1 MHNLDRLK
9 YINFSQLRSFYA
21 VGRVQSFT
29 KAAVWL
35 NIGQPTVTTQV
46 KALEER
52 FNVQLFDRSPNGLHL
67 TDTGVALMALARQI
81 FALEE
86 HAHSLLSSTGNSYG
100 GKLHIGTVGSYFVM
114 DFLFD
119 YSEKFPL
126 VQVSVVS
133 GNSGV
138 LYERLLNYE
147 LDVAILGMKYDNHK
161 LEQLCLGAHEV
172 AIIVDK
178 SHDWAA
184 KNTISLEELDGQ
196 RMIIREEGS
205 MTRRALEEKLE
216 EQGVK
221 PNVIMELSRDSVVEA
236 VAAGLGAGIISM
248 EEFSP
253 DERLTLIRIR
263 SQPPMTNSYAACLR
277 ERRNIPAIDVFMRL
291 VEKRVL
297 LDNSINPVN

>member
-1 MHNLDRLK
+1 MHSPDRLK

-67 TDTGVALMALARQI
+67 TDTGVALMKLARQI

-86 HAHSLLSSTGNSYG
+86 HAHSLLDSTGNSYG

-114 DFLFD
+114 DFLVD

-147 LDVAILGMKYDNHK
+147 LDVAILGRKYDDHK
-161 LEQLCLGAHEV
+161 LEQLRLGAHEV
-172 AIIVDK
+172 AIIVDE

-184 KNTISLEELDGQ
+184 KSTISLEELDGQ
-196 RMIIREEGS
+196 RMIFREEGS

-216 EQGVK
+216 EQSVK

-291 VEKRVL
+291 VEKRLL
-297 LDNSINPVN
+297 LDSSTNPVD